1 MKQTLL
7 DLMSAM
13 MPAMMP
19 LVWTGGVAA
28 GAAILL
34 LLAKQ
39 ARLARWAAG
48 LTLAVAAFFLA
59 SQGMGAVLG
68 AAPSINFGDP
78 KQFEF
83 ILVPFWQIGLALL
96 VAGTAVWAFA
106 RQRLT
111 AAAQAS

>member
-13 MPAMMP
+13 MPFMMP
-19 LVWTGGVAA
+19 LVWLGGIAA
-28 GAAILL
+28 AASIVLL
-34 LLAKQ
+34 LFKQ
-39 ARLARWAAG
+39 ARAARWGAG
-48 LTLAVAAFFLA
+48 LTLALAAFFLA
-59 SQGMGAVLG
+59 CQGMGALLG

-96 VAGTAVWAFA
+96 APGAAVWAFA
-106 RQRLT
+106 RPRPA